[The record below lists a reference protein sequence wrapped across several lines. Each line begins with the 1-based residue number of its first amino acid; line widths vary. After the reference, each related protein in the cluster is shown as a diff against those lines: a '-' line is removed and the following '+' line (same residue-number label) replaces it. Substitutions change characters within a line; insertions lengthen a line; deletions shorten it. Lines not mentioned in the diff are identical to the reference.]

1 VKSLVTFFFALQ
13 LTFLIIPSE
22 FGLDK
27 PALLDFLGDAVTVSD
42 ADLLLSAFDRGA
54 GMINALEFLVA
65 AVLVSEG
72 ERALKAATIFD
83 CFDFSSKGE
92 ITYDELTI
100 LVLCFVRALGIA
112 TGMHGDVD
120 ETKIEERTAKSFAV
134 NKIVKKADFLT
145 YVDGAELLNLNTGT
159 KECLFYFGIVQA
171 AEKTSN
177 DSPSDLTDGS
187 QAVEIK
193 IREDATSVAGASV
206 IIENAVNSSDPSVS
220 LIREGVASVAI
231 APPFVA

>member
-1 VKSLVTFFFALQ
+1 
-13 LTFLIIPSE
+13 
-22 FGLDK
+22 
-27 PALLDFLGDAVTVSD
+27 
-42 ADLLLSAFDRGA
+42 
-54 GMINALEFLVA
+54 
-65 AVLVSEG
+65 
-72 ERALKAATIFD
+72 
-83 CFDFSSKGE
+83 
-92 ITYDELTI
+92 
-100 LVLCFVRALGIA
+100 
-112 TGMHGDVD
+112 MHGDVD

>member
-1 VKSLVTFFFALQ
+1 M
-13 LTFLIIPSE
+13 IIPLE

-27 PALLDFLGDAVTVSD
+27 PALLDFLGDAITVSE

-65 AVLVSEG
+65 TILVSEG

-83 CFDFSSKGE
+83 CFDFNSKGE

-100 LVLCFVRALGIA
+100 LVLCFVRALGIS
-112 TGMHGDVD
+112 TGMHGDAD
-120 ETKIEERTAKSFAV
+120 ESKIEERTAKSFAV

-159 KECLFYFGIVQA
+159 KECLEYFGVVQA
-171 AEKTSN
+171 AEKTSS
-177 DSPSDLTDGS
+177 DSLSDPTEIAALDGS
-187 QAVEIK
+187 QVVDIK
-193 IREDATSVAGASV
+193 VREDATSIDGANEV
-206 IIENAVNSSDPSVS
+206 IENTVNSSDLSVTA
-220 LIREGVASVAI
+220 ITQDVAAVAI
-231 APPFVA
+231 APPSVA

>member
-1 VKSLVTFFFALQ
+1 M
-13 LTFLIIPSE
+13 
-22 FGLDK
+22 
-27 PALLDFLGDAVTVSD
+27 DFLGDAVNVSE

-65 AVLVSEG
+65 TVLVSEG
-72 ERALKAATIFD
+72 ERSLKAATIFD

-112 TGMHGDVD
+112 TGMHGDAD

-159 KECLFYFGIVQA
+159 KECLNYFGVVQA
-171 AEKTSN
+171 VEKTSS
-177 DSPSDLTDGS
+177 DSPSDPTEIAALDCS

-193 IREDATSVAGASV
+193 VREDATSVAGASEV
-206 IIENAVNSSDPSVS
+206 IENTVDSSDPSVS
-220 LIREGVASVAI
+220 TITEGVAAVAI
-231 APPFVA
+231 APPSVA